1 MMANGSYSVPTM
13 SLSVRAI
20 NNNITCRSRARAKYF
35 ELGATKMGSESD
47 NSQWATINSMKAL
60 TWCRGDAVII
70 AVATTGPYSS
80 AEELR
85 DILAN
90 AQ

>member
-1 MMANGSYSVPTM
+1 
-13 SLSVRAI
+13 
-20 NNNITCRSRARAKYF
+20 
-35 ELGATKMGSESD
+35 MGSDSD